1 VKTPILGSSY
11 VARSVNAADSRMVNL
26 FPEIVPEAGK
36 EPAFLQ
42 RCPGLRLVATVGQ
55 GPIRGMWKFGD
66 FLYVA
71 SGGKLYRVDGNFAA
85 TELGLI
91 NGSGPVSMSDNGTQL
106 FVACN
111 PDAFIYNSSTGV
123 FGQITDP
130 DFPGAVTVGYLDG
143 YFVFNEPNSQRFWV
157 TSLNDGTAIDPLDFA
172 SAEGNPDDVVSLM
185 VDHREV
191 WLFGNNTIE
200 VWYNAGLA
208 DFPLAR
214 IEGAFMETGCLA
226 PYSVAKLDNSVFWL
240 GSDARGNGIVYR
252 NQGYNAQR
260 VSTHA
265 IEWQI
270 QQYNVLNDAIGYSY
284 QQDGHSFYV
293 LTFPTAQATWVFDVA
308 TGAWHERAFWDGA
321 QFRRHRS
328 NCQTNFAGQVLVGDW
343 ENANLYVFDADYYL
357 DNLSVQRW
365 LRSWRA
371 LPTGQ
376 NNLKR
381 TAQHTLQLDCETG
394 SQAQSALIEKSP
406 NPGDPFVSTAN
417 WTPNA
422 NATLAINGNNLE
434 LTGDGVAPGRA
445 WVEFDVI
452 PNSPVFISYRLQLN
466 TATNWVFRVGTA
478 PDSANLSANAGN
490 PQDTG
495 LQNRTVVPT
504 VNKIYLT
511 FGQATAAST
520 SVFALLA
527 SAKIFQSSGI
537 DSSVML
543 RWSDDG
549 GHTWSNEHWASMG
562 KLGEYGK
569 RVIWRRLGMTTKLR
583 DRVYEISG
591 TDPVKIAIMGA
602 ELSATPTSA

>member
-1 VKTPILGSSY
+1 MKTPILGAAY
-11 VARSVNAADSRMVNL
+11 VARSVNAAANRCVNL
-26 FPEIVPEAGK
+26 FPEVVPEGGK

-42 RCPGLRLVATVGQ
+42 RCPGLELVAIVGA

-71 SGGKLYRVDGNFAA
+71 SGGKLYRVDGNYAI

-91 NGSGPVSMSDNGTQL
+91 NGSGPVSMADNGVQL

-111 PDAFIYNSSTGV
+111 PDAFIYNANTGV
-123 FGQITDP
+123 FAQVTDP
-130 DFPGAVTVGYLDG
+130 DFPGAVSVGYLDS
-143 YFVFNEPNSQRFWV
+143 YFVFNEPDSQRVWV
-157 TSLNDGTAIDPLDFA
+157 TSLLDGTAIDPLDFA
-172 SAEGNPDDVVSLM
+172 SAEGNPDNIVSLM

-191 WLFGNNTIE
+191 WLFGNNTVE
-200 VWYNAGLA
+200 VWYNAGAA

-265 IEWQI
+265 VEWQI
-270 QQYNVLNDAIGYSY
+270 QQYAVLNDAIGYSY

-308 TGAWHERAFWDGA
+308 TGLWHERAYWDGV
-321 QFRRHRS
+321 QYRRHRS
-328 NCQTNFAGQVLVGDW
+328 NCQANFNGQVLVGDW
-343 ENANLYVFDADYYL
+343 ETGFIYAFSQDTYN
-357 DNLSVQRW
+357 DNGQAQRW

-376 NNLKR
+376 NTLKR
-381 TAQHTLQLDCETG
+381 TAHHTLQLDCESGVGAGT
-394 SQAQSALIEKSP
+394 
-406 NPGDPFVSTAN
+406 VSTFFLLTEN
-417 WTPNA
+417 SV
-422 NATLAINGNNLE
+422 NLTTE
-434 LTGDGVAPGRA
+434 SG
-445 WVEFDVI
+445 
-452 PNSPVFISYRLQLN
+452 LQLV
-466 TATNWVFRVGTA
+466 TSLVSLTDGA
-478 PDSANLSANAGN
+478 N
-490 PQDTG
+490 PQ
-495 LQNRTVVPT
+495 
-504 VNKIYLT
+504 
-511 FGQATAAST
+511 
-520 SVFALLA
+520 
-527 SAKIFQSSGI
+527 
-537 DSSVML
+537 VML

-562 KLGEYGK
+562 RVGEYGK

-591 TDPVKIAIMGA
+591 SDPVKIAIMGA

>member
-1 VKTPILGSSY
+1 MKTPILGAAY
-11 VARSVNAADSRMVNL
+11 VARSVNAAANRCVNL
-26 FPEIVPEAGK
+26 FPEVVPEGGK

-42 RCPGLRLVATVGQ
+42 RCPGLELTAIVGT

-71 SGGKLYRVDGNFAA
+71 SGGKLYRVDGNYAI

-91 NGSGPVSMSDNGTQL
+91 NGSGPVSMADNGVQL

-111 PDAFIYNSSTGV
+111 PDAFIYNANTGV
-123 FGQITDP
+123 FAQVTDP
-130 DFPGAVTVGYLDG
+130 DFPGAVSVGYLDS
-143 YFVFNEPNSQRFWV
+143 YFVFNEPNSQRVWV
-157 TSLNDGTAIDPLDFA
+157 TALLDGLSVDPLDFA
-172 SAEGNPDDVVSLM
+172 SAEGNPDNIVSLM

-191 WLFGNNTIE
+191 WLFGNNTVE
-200 VWYNAGLA
+200 VWYNAGAA

-265 IEWQI
+265 VEWQI
-270 QQYNVLNDAIGYSY
+270 QQYAVLNDAIGYSY

-308 TGAWHERAFWDGA
+308 TGLWHERAYWDGV
-321 QFRRHRS
+321 QYRRHRS
-328 NCQTNFAGQVLVGDW
+328 NCQANFNGQVLVGDW
-343 ENANLYVFDADYYL
+343 ETGFIYAFSQDTYN
-357 DNLSVQRW
+357 DNGQAQRW

-376 NNLKR
+376 NTLKR
-381 TAQHTLQLDCETG
+381 TAHHTLQLDCESGVGAGT
-394 SQAQSALIEKSP
+394 
-406 NPGDPFVSTAN
+406 VSTFFLLTEN
-417 WTPNA
+417 SV
-422 NATLAINGNNLE
+422 NLTTE
-434 LTGDGVAPGRA
+434 SG
-445 WVEFDVI
+445 
-452 PNSPVFISYRLQLN
+452 LQLV
-466 TATNWVFRVGTA
+466 TSLVSLTDGA
-478 PDSANLSANAGN
+478 N
-490 PQDTG
+490 PQ
-495 LQNRTVVPT
+495 
-504 VNKIYLT
+504 
-511 FGQATAAST
+511 
-520 SVFALLA
+520 
-527 SAKIFQSSGI
+527 
-537 DSSVML
+537 VML

-562 KLGEYGK
+562 RVGEYGK

-591 TDPVKIAIMGA
+591 SDPVKIAIMGA

>member
-1 VKTPILGSSY
+1 MKTPILGSSY

-26 FPEIVPEAGK
+26 FPEVVPDGGK

-42 RCPGLRLVATVGQ
+42 RAPGLRLVATVGD
-55 GPIRGMWKFGD
+55 GPIRGLWRFGD
-66 FLYVA
+66 YLYVA
-71 SGGKLYRVDGNFAA
+71 SGGKLYRADGNFAV

-91 NGSGPVSMSDNGTQL
+91 NGSGPVSMTDNGTQL

-111 PDAFIYNSSTGV
+111 PDAFIYNASTGA
-123 FGQITDP
+123 FARITDP
-130 DFPGAVTVGYLDG
+130 DFPGAVMVGYLDG

-157 TSLNDGTAIDPLDFA
+157 TSLNDGSAVDPLDFA
-172 SAEGNPDDVVSLM
+172 SAEGNPDNIVSPM

-200 VWYNAGLA
+200 VWYNAGA
-208 DFPLAR
+208 PDFPLQR
-214 IEGAFMETGCLA
+214 IQGAFMETGCLA

-252 NQGYNAQR
+252 NNGYNAVR

-265 IEWQI
+265 VEWQI
-270 QQYNVLNDAIGYSY
+270 QQYGVLNDAIGYSY

-293 LTFPTAQATWVFDVA
+293 LTFPTAQATWVFDVS
-308 TGAWHERAFWDGA
+308 TGAWHERAAWDGV

-328 NCQTNFAGQVLVGDW
+328 NCQANFVGEVLVGDW
-343 ENANLYVFDADYYL
+343 ENGNVYAL
-357 DNLSVQRW
+357 DMTWHKDFVNEQKW

-381 TAQHTLQLDCETG
+381 TAHHALQLDCEAGAPFQNESIVNWSAVSDGVLAAAVMVQPQRALWSERFNGRMIGDVTNDNILG
-394 SQAQSALIEKSP
+394 SGDALQFFRYGAGTLTDATYIAYIRDVVTP
-406 NPGDPFVSTAN
+406 ILLNNPQKYKGYLAENPSLGDP
-417 WTPNA
+417 
-422 NATLAINGNNLE
+422 
-434 LTGDGVAPGRA
+434 
-445 WVEFDVI
+445 
-452 PNSPVFISYRLQLN
+452 Q
-466 TATNWVFRVGTA
+466 
-478 PDSANLSANAGN
+478 
-490 PQDTG
+490 
-495 LQNRTVVPT
+495 
-504 VNKIYLT
+504 
-511 FGQATAAST
+511 
-520 SVFALLA
+520 
-527 SAKIFQSSGI
+527 
-537 DSSVML
+537 VML

-562 KLGEYGK
+562 KIGEYGK

-591 TDPVKIAIMGA
+591 SDPVKIAIMGA
-602 ELSATPTSA
+602 ELTATPTSA

>member
-1 VKTPILGSSY
+1 MKTPILGGAY
-11 VARSVNAADSRMVNL
+11 VARSVNAAANRMVNL
-26 FPEIVPEAGK
+26 FPEVVPEGGK

-42 RCPGLRLVATVGQ
+42 RCPGLRLVATVGE

-91 NGSGPVSMSDNGTQL
+91 NGSGPVSMADNGIQL

-111 PDAFIYNSSTGV
+111 PSAFIYNANTGV
-123 FGQITDP
+123 FAQVTDP
-130 DFPGAVTVGYLDG
+130 DFPGAVTVGYLDS
-143 YFVFNEPNSQRFWV
+143 YFVFNEPNSQRVWV
-157 TSLNDGTAIDPLDFA
+157 TSLLDGTAIDPLDFA
-172 SAEGNPDDVVSLM
+172 SAEGNPDNIVSLM

-191 WLFGNNTIE
+191 WLFGNNTVE

-226 PYSVAKLDNSVFWL
+226 PYSVAKLDNAVFWL

-270 QQYNVLNDAIGYSY
+270 QQYGVLNDAIGYSY

-308 TGAWHERAFWDGA
+308 TGAWHERAYWDGV
-321 QFRRHRS
+321 QYRRHRS
-328 NCQTNFAGQVLVGDW
+328 NCQANFAGQVLVGDW
-343 ENANLYVFDADYYL
+343 ENGNVYAL
-357 DNLSVQRW
+357 DMTWHKDFVSEQRW

-381 TAQHTLQLDCETG
+381 TAHHALQLDCEAGAPFQNESIVNWSAVSDGVLAAAVMIQPQRALWSERFNGRMIGDVTNDNILG
-394 SQAQSALIEKSP
+394 SGDALEFFRYGAGTITNTTYIAYIRDVVTP
-406 NPGDPFVSTAN
+406 ILLNNPQKYKGYLAENPSLGDPQ
-417 WTPNA
+417 
-422 NATLAINGNNLE
+422 I
-434 LTGDGVAPGRA
+434 
-445 WVEFDVI
+445 
-452 PNSPVFISYRLQLN
+452 
-466 TATNWVFRVGTA
+466 
-478 PDSANLSANAGN
+478 
-490 PQDTG
+490 
-495 LQNRTVVPT
+495 
-504 VNKIYLT
+504 
-511 FGQATAAST
+511 
-520 SVFALLA
+520 
-527 SAKIFQSSGI
+527 
-537 DSSVML
+537 ML

-591 TDPVKIAIMGA
+591 SDPVKIAIMGA
-602 ELSATPTSA
+602 ELSVTPTSA

>member
-1 VKTPILGSSY
+1 MKTPILGGAY
-11 VARSVNAADSRMVNL
+11 VARSVNAAANRMVNL
-26 FPEIVPEAGK
+26 FPEVVPEGGK

-42 RCPGLRLVATVGQ
+42 RCPGLRLVATVGN

-71 SGGKLYRVDGNFAA
+71 SGGKLYRADGNFAV

-91 NGSGPVSMSDNGTQL
+91 NGSGPVSMTDNGTQL

-123 FGQITDP
+123 FAQVTDP

-157 TSLNDGTAIDPLDFA
+157 TSLNDGSAVDPLDFA
-172 SAEGNPDDVVSLM
+172 SAEGSPDNIVSLM

-200 VWYNAGLA
+200 VWYNAGAA
-208 DFPLAR
+208 DFPLER
-214 IEGAFMETGCLA
+214 IQGAFMETGCLA

-265 IEWQI
+265 VEWQI
-270 QQYNVLNDAIGYSY
+270 QQYAVLNDAIGYSY

-293 LTFPTAQATWVFDVA
+293 LVFPTAQATWVFDVA
-308 TGAWHERAFWDGA
+308 TGLWHERAYWDGV
-321 QFRRHRS
+321 QYRRHRS
-328 NCQTNFAGQVLVGDW
+328 NCQANFAGQVLVGDW
-343 ENANLYVFDADYYL
+343 ENGRVYAFDPEVYQDGN
-357 DNLSVQRW
+357 DVQRW

-376 NNLKR
+376 NTLKR
-381 TAQHTLQLDCETG
+381 TAHHSLQLDCETG
-394 SQAQSALIEKSP
+394 ATKFFDTTQASVNWLAFATGILQYTTETQ
-406 NPGDPFVSTAN
+406 PGFSIMGGKFGGRMLGDADNTGSVDLQDLSTVLNYAGGSFVPEPDKNYLQLTATQILFSDPAKYN
-417 WTPNA
+417 DY
-422 NATLAINGNNLE
+422 INGT
-434 LTGDGVAPGRA
+434 LTVRA
-445 WVEFDVI
+445 
-452 PNSPVFISYRLQLN
+452 SQ
-466 TATNWVFRVGTA
+466 
-478 PDSANLSANAGN
+478 
-490 PQDTG
+490 
-495 LQNRTVVPT
+495 
-504 VNKIYLT
+504 
-511 FGQATAAST
+511 
-520 SVFALLA
+520 
-527 SAKIFQSSGI
+527 
-537 DSSVML
+537 VML

-549 GHTWSNEHWASMG
+549 GHTWSNEHLASMG

-602 ELSATPTSA
+602 ELTATPTSA

>member
-1 VKTPILGSSY
+1 VKTPILGGAY
-11 VARSVNAADSRMVNL
+11 VARSLNAAANRMVNL
-26 FPEIVPEAGK
+26 YPEVVPEGGK
-36 EPAFLQ
+36 EAAFLQ
-42 RCPGLRLVATVGQ
+42 RCPGLRLAATVGE

-71 SGGKLYRVDGNFAA
+71 SGGKLYRVDGNFAV

-91 NGSGPVSMSDNGTQL
+91 NGSGPVSMADNGIQL

-111 PDAFIYNSSTGV
+111 PSAFIYNANTGV
-123 FGQITDP
+123 FAQVTDP
-130 DFPGAVTVGYLDG
+130 DFPGAVTVGYLDS
-143 YFVFNEPNSQRFWV
+143 YFVFNEPNSQRVWV
-157 TSLNDGTAIDPLDFA
+157 TSLLDGTAIDPLDFA
-172 SAEGNPDDVVSLM
+172 SAEGNPDNIVSLM

-191 WLFGNNTIE
+191 WLFGNNTVE

-226 PYSVAKLDNSVFWL
+226 PYSVAKLDNAVFWL

-270 QQYNVLNDAIGYSY
+270 QQYGVLNDAIGYSY

-308 TGAWHERAFWDGA
+308 TGAWHERAYWDGV
-321 QFRRHRS
+321 QYRRHRS
-328 NCQTNFAGQVLVGDW
+328 NCQANFAGQVLVGDW
-343 ENANLYVFDADYYL
+343 ENGRVYAFDPEVYQDGG
-357 DNLSVQRW
+357 DIQRW

-381 TAQHTLQLDCETG
+381 TAHHALQLDCEVG
-394 SQAQSALIEKSP
+394 SAPTELLIEKVP
-406 NPGDPFVSTAN
+406 NPGGPFNQASSWTAN
-417 WTPNA
+417 SFGTLFVNKNA
-422 NATLAINGNNLE
+422 LE
-434 LTGDGVAPGRA
+434 LVGNGLGAARA
-445 WVEFDVI
+445 WAEVKVI
-452 PNSPVFISYRLQLN
+452 PNVPFTVKARIN
-466 TATNWVFRVGTA
+466 KNNATAAVFRIGTT
-478 PDSANLSANAGN
+478 PN
-490 PQDTG
+490 G
-495 LQNRTVVPT
+495 LEITNIGFGGATRDVDASYTSSVET
-504 VNKIYLT
+504 IYLT
-511 FGQATAAST
+511 FGDNFTSTNST
-520 SVFALLA
+520 SLSFA
-527 SAKIFQSSGI
+527 SIKILQAP
-537 DSSVML
+537 DNERKVML

-583 DRVYEISG
+583 DRVYEVSG

-602 ELSATPTSA
+602 ELSVTPTSA